1 MVFLFINSL
10 ELESQLCTAKSKG
23 HSRRKEAAIK
33 PLSPETTF
41 DKKREFIL
49 KMYNVASDPSPCVSG
64 GGHSIHRLIIQ
75 ETS

>member
-10 ELESQLCTAKSKG
+10 ELESQSCRAKSKG

-33 PLSPETTF
+33 PLSPEATF

-49 KMYNVASDPSPCVSG
+49 KIYNVASDPSPCISG
-64 GGHSIHRLIIQ
+64 
-75 ETS
+75 